1 MSEQFA
7 INCASDF
14 LTLLGAI
21 HEKYDY
27 RIYIPLNGVFLKEH
41 QVYAHVRIADSVR
54 GTLQYEILLCKRI
67 EGSFGNGYQ
76 RHWYSLREIA
86 DMKPFEVK
94 FIDKNNP
101 KYTFRI
107 CEIWDLIDKLKDKW
121 FGESDNVDE

>member
-1 MSEQFA
+1 MSERFA

-14 LTLLGAI
+14 LTLLGAT
-21 HEKYDY
+21 HEKYEY
-27 RIYIPLNGVFLKEH
+27 MIYIPLNGVFLKGH
-41 QVYAHVRIADSVR
+41 QVYAHVKMADSVR
-54 GTLQYEILLCKRI
+54 STLQYEILLCTKI

-76 RHWYSLREIA
+76 RGWYSFVEQA

-107 CEIWDLIDKLKDKW
+107 CEIYDLIEKLKDKW
-121 FGESDNVDE
+121 FGDDDDN